1 MDYIVLDME
10 WNQPWPGSPSA
21 KKVLPVAIR
30 GEIIQIG
37 AVRVTQDQQVADEFQ
52 ILIKPKYYRHLNR
65 RVSKLTGIKEARL
78 REEGVPF
85 PEAMETFVRWCGE
98 DVTFLTWG
106 FDDIGILRENLELF
120 GIDTDFTQRWY
131 NAQMIFNAQTD
142 GSSNQRALR
151 TAMELLGKSI
161 TAADGT
167 ETAGLGLAD
176 FTAVRQDRRI
186 VGDVFGPT
194 ALFDEVIV
202 GFMNKCTLI
211 HGVET
216 PLLTACTMGFGN
228 DAQGG
233 AEGYHKDNVFASE
246 LTGPLLVKN
255 PRLLETVVQA
265 IYARRGQ
272 TLPAEKPSFPYA
284 QAGYAITAEQL
295 RLRLE
300 KENASKK

>member
-1 MDYIVLDME
+1 M
-10 WNQPWPGSPSA
+10 
-21 KKVLPVAIR
+21 
-30 GEIIQIG
+30 
-37 AVRVTQDQQVADEFQ
+37 
-52 ILIKPKYYRHLNR
+52 
-65 RVSKLTGIKEARL
+65 
-78 REEGVPF
+78 
-85 PEAMETFVRWCGE
+85 
-98 DVTFLTWG
+98 
-106 FDDIGILRENLELF
+106 LF
-120 GIDTDFTQRWY
+120 AG
-131 NAQMIFNAQTD
+131 
-142 GSSNQRALR
+142 

-176 FTAVRQDRRI
+176 FTVQRQSQRI

-194 ALFDEVIV
+194 ALFEEVIV
-202 GFMNKCTLI
+202 GFMNKCALI
-211 HGVET
+211 RGVET

-233 AEGYHKDNVFASE
+233 PEGYHKDNVFASE

-300 KENASKK
+300 KENAAKK

>member
-1 MDYIVLDME
+1 MEVKILHIYPDLMSLYGSYANLSVLRRYLE
-10 WNQPWPGSPSA
+10 ALGCT
-21 KKVLPVAIR
+21 
-30 GEIIQIG
+30 
-37 AVRVTQDQQVADEFQ
+37 VTVD
-52 ILIKPKYYRHLNR
+52 
-65 RVSKLTGIKEARL
+65 
-78 REEGVPF
+78 
-85 PEAMETFVRWCGE
+85 
-98 DVTFLTWG
+98 
-106 FDDIGILRENLELF
+106 
-120 GIDTDFTQRWY
+120 
-131 NAQMIFNAQTD
+131 
-142 GSSNQRALR
+142 ALR
-151 TAMELLGKSI
+151 PGEMPASLTDCDFLFLGAGTERAADYALTQLRLWGDTLCKAAAEGLPLLFAGTAMELLGKSI

-272 TLPAEKPSFPYA
+272 TLPAEKPSFPSA

>member
-1 MDYIVLDME
+1 MEVKILHIYPDLMSLYGSYANLSVLRRYLEALGCTVTVDTLRPGKTPASLTDYDFLFLGAGTERAADYALT
-10 WNQPWPGSPSA
+10 QLRPWGDDLCKAAASG
-21 KKVLPVAIR
+21 L
-30 GEIIQIG
+30 
-37 AVRVTQDQQVADEFQ
+37 
-52 ILIKPKYYRHLNR
+52 
-65 RVSKLTGIKEARL
+65 
-78 REEGVPF
+78 
-85 PEAMETFVRWCGE
+85 AM
-98 DVTFLTWG
+98 
-106 FDDIGILRENLELF
+106 LF
-120 GIDTDFTQRWY
+120 AG
-131 NAQMIFNAQTD
+131 
-142 GSSNQRALR
+142 

-176 FTAVRQDRRI
+176 FTVQRQSQRI

-194 ALFDEVIV
+194 ALFEEVIV
-202 GFMNKCTLI
+202 GFMNKCALI
-211 HGVET
+211 RGVET

-233 AEGYHKDNVFASE
+233 PEGYHKDNVFASE

-300 KENASKK
+300 KENAAKK